1 MSRQCVGAGVAV
13 GVGGGVTAA
22 VGVTVGAGV
31 AVTVGGEGD
40 GVAVAVGVTVGA
52 GVAVVVVG
60 GVAGSP
66 PHASVTASVRS
77 ASKPAMRAMPM
88 EHSRRARERP
98 TLARG
103 RAARTIAA
111 MPRRSP
117 VASRTAVF
125 SESVIREMTRLAF
138 QHDAINLA
146 QGFPDFPAPDFVK
159 RAAVEAIEADVNQY
173 AITWGDPRL
182 RAAIADKSRR
192 HYGLELDPERE
203 VTVTCG
209 ATEAMMAA
217 MLAFVEPGDEV
228 VVFEPFYENYVPDA
242 AMSGAVLRF
251 VTLRGPDFAF
261 DPDELRAAFG
271 PRTKAVIVNSP
282 NNPSGKVFDRAEL
295 QRIAALCQEFDC
307 LCFTDEIYEHILFD
321 GRAHVPMAT
330 LPGMEERTVA
340 VGGLSKTFSVTG
352 WRIGYVLAPPPL
364 SEAVRK
370 VHDFLTV
377 GAPAP
382 LQRAAAVAIER
393 GDDYYA
399 ELRAMYEGKR
409 DRLLVALREAG
420 FACHTP
426 AGAYYVMAAFDGFGF
441 AGDDTAFALHLIER
455 AGVAPVPGSSFYR
468 DAEAG
473 ARFVRFTFSKSDATL
488 AEAARRLAAL

>member
-1 MSRQCVGAGVAV
+1 
-13 GVGGGVTAA
+13 
-22 VGVTVGAGV
+22 
-31 AVTVGGEGD
+31 
-40 GVAVAVGVTVGA
+40 
-52 GVAVVVVG
+52 
-60 GVAGSP
+60 
-66 PHASVTASVRS
+66 
-77 ASKPAMRAMPM
+77 
-88 EHSRRARERP
+88 
-98 TLARG
+98 
-103 RAARTIAA
+103 
-111 MPRRSP
+111 MPRRSR
-117 VASRTAVF
+117 AAARTAVF
-125 SESVIREMTRLAF
+125 SESVIREMTRLAV
-138 QHDAINLA
+138 QHGAINLA

-159 RAAVEAIEADVNQY
+159 RAAVEAIEGDVNQY

-182 RAAIADKSRR
+182 RAAIAGKARR
-192 HYGLELDPERE
+192 HHGLELDPERE

-217 MLAFVEPGDEV
+217 MLAFIEPGDEV

-242 AMSGAVLRF
+242 AMSGAVPRF

-282 NNPSGKVFDRAEL
+282 NNPSGKVFDRDEL
-295 QRIAALCQEFDC
+295 RRIAALCQEFDC

-330 LPGMEERTVA
+330 LPGMAERTVA
-340 VGGLSKTFSVTG
+340 IGGLSKTFSVTG
-352 WRIGYVLAPPPL
+352 WRIGYVIAPPPL

-382 LQRAAAVAIER
+382 LQRAAAVAIEQ
-393 GDDYYA
+393 GDGYYP

-426 AGAYYVMAAFDGFGF
+426 AGAYYVMAAFEGLGF